1 MDLQPKHDPMQMKWL
16 ILTLCFIFSFGPVV
30 AQKPTTAPVPG
41 KLIPIVNEA
50 FKPGEKLKFRV
61 HFGFVDAGEV
71 TLEIAD
77 HYEKF
82 GGRSCLHIVGLGR
95 TKGAFD
101 WFFKIRDRY
110 ETYLDQE
117 AIVPWYFVRR
127 INEGSYSFS
136 EDVSFNHYK
145 NTSTSPRG
153 TFPVPIQI
161 QDLVSAYYFSRTFN
175 TTDLKVG
182 DILPINAF
190 LDDKILPLN
199 IKFMGREVI
208 KTNLGKFNCLKF
220 KPMLAEGRVFKE
232 SEKMTL
238 WITDDKNHLPIRV
251 SAEIMVGSIKMDL
264 TEYGGLA
271 NPLVTV
277 K

>member
-1 MDLQPKHDPMQMKWL
+1 MKR
-16 ILTLCFIFSFGPVV
+16 FIFIIILAIIVNITV
-30 AQKPTTAPVPG
+30 AQNTIQKIIPVT
-41 KLIPIVNEA
+41 NEA
-50 FKPGEKLKFRV
+50 FRPGEKLKFRV
-61 HFGFVDAGEV
+61 HFGFIDAGEV
-71 TLEIAD
+71 TMEIAD

-82 GGRSCLHIVGLGR
+82 GIRNCMHIVGLGR

-117 AIVPWYFVRR
+117 AIVPWFFIRR

-136 EDVSFNHYK
+136 EDVSFNHFK
-145 NTSTSPRG
+145 NTSTTPRG
-153 TFPVPIQI
+153 TFPVPAQV

-175 TTDLKVG
+175 TTAIKEG

-199 IKFMGREVI
+199 IKYIGREEI
-208 KTNLGKFNCLKF
+208 KTNLGKFSCLKF

-232 SEKMTL
+232 SETMTL
-238 WITDDKNHLPIRV
+238 WITDDKNHIPIRLE
-251 SAEIMVGSIKMDL
+251 AEIVVGSIKMDL
-264 TEYGGLA
+264 SEYSGLA
-271 NPLVTV
+271 NPVLSG